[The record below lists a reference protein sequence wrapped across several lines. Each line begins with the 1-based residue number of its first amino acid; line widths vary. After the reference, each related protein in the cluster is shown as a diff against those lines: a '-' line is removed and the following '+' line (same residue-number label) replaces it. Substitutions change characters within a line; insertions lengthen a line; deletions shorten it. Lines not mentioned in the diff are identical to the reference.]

1 MTAQCIMVL
10 GTTSG
15 AGKSWLT
22 TALCRHYARQGLKV
36 APFKA
41 QNMSNNARV
50 VGPHAPPLRG
60 SLPPEG
66 ANMPRGGPS
75 ANWALQG
82 GEIGSA
88 QYFQALAANAIP
100 DVRMN
105 PLLLKPERDTHS
117 QVVLMGQV
125 DAELTA
131 MPWRGR
137 SLKVW
142 PQIAAALDALRAEND
157 VVVIEGAGS
166 PAEINLHDSDIVN
179 MRVALHCQAACLLVT
194 DIDRGGAFAHLYGTW
209 ALLPE
214 DERRLIK
221 GFVLNKFRGDAALL
235 APAPQLLR
243 DLTGI
248 PTVATLPMWW
258 QHGLPEED
266 GVFDDRSVAK
276 GAVTRTVA
284 VIAYPRISNLDEF
297 QPLKNIP
304 GLRLQWV
311 RSPSELAGLKPD
323 DWIIL
328 PGSKHTSGDLA
339 WLRSQGLDAAIAN
352 HAGRG
357 GVVLGICGG
366 LQMLGEA
373 LIDLHGIEQIDVGN
387 APGLGLLPLVTVFA
401 EEKTVR
407 HTRTCFVDGFHSHA
421 IGGEAGGLML
431 PNAQKSPPNLPTN
444 GAGAGTANTLA
455 AGSSS
460 PWSAL
465 AGVSVSGY
473 EIHHGQTQQHVAMA
487 AAGNVARAVLPDGL
501 GWINAQGNVLG
512 LYMHGMFEDAA
523 VLQALFGA
531 QLGGTVP
538 TLDTVFDGLA
548 DFIDTHFEPG
558 VLQGLLT

>member
-1 MTAQCIMVL
+1 MTAKCVMVL

-22 TALCRHYARQGLKV
+22 TALCRYYARQGLKV

-50 VGPHAPPLRG
+50 VASVNG
-60 SLPPEG
+60 
-66 ANMPRGGPS
+66 
-75 ANWALQG
+75 Q

-88 QYFQALAANAIP
+88 QYFQSLAANAIP

-125 DAELTA
+125 DEALSQMA
-131 MPWRGR
+131 WRGR
-137 SLKVW
+137 SASVW
-142 PQIAAALDALRAEND
+142 PVISAALDELMAEND

-179 MRVALHCQAACLLVT
+179 MRVALHSKAACLLVT

-214 DERRLIK
+214 NERALIK
-221 GFVLNKFRGDAALL
+221 GYVLNKFRGDASLL
-235 APAPQLLR
+235 APAPQMLR
-243 DLTGI
+243 DLTGV

-266 GVFDDRSVAK
+266 GIFDDRSTVAGTVK
-276 GAVTRTVA
+276 LTVA

-311 RSPSELAGLKPD
+311 RSPSELAGLAPA

-339 WLRSQGLDAAIAN
+339 WLRQQGLDAAIAR
-352 HAGRG
+352 HAGQG
-357 GVVLGICGG
+357 GAVLGICGG

-373 LIDLHGIEQIDVGN
+373 LIDPHGIDGN
-387 APGLGLLPLVTVFA
+387 GPGLGLLPLVTVFDA
-401 EEKTVR
+401 DKTVQ
-407 HTRTCFVDGFHSHA
+407 H
-421 IGGEAGGLML
+421 
-431 PNAQKSPPNLPTN
+431 
-444 GAGAGTANTLA
+444 TLA
-455 AGSSS
+455 RFDADMAKPGTLASATN
-460 PWSAL
+460 PWAAL
-465 AGVSVSGY
+465 AGVQVAGY
-473 EIHHGQTQQHVAMA
+473 EIHHGQTQQHPAMAKAGDVARVAMP
-487 AAGNVARAVLPDGL
+487 AGLAWQNGA
-501 GWINAQGNVLG
+501 GNVLG
-512 LYMHGMFEDAA
+512 LYLHGLFEDAA
-523 VLQALFGA
+523 ALQALFGA
-531 QLGGTVP
+531 SLGGPVP
-538 TLDTVFDGLA
+538 TLDSVFDGLA
-548 DFIDTHFEPG
+548 DFIEQHFEPG
-558 VLQGLLT
+558 VLSALIA